1 MHPSYL
7 PIPMPQG
14 MSVPPQAPEVNM
26 IGFLITTIIYKSPCH
41 LKQPFYFPPRVKN
54 IFLLMKTENVISG
67 EGITS
72 KASPFKKF
80 DS

>member
-41 LKQPFYFPPRVKN
+41 LKQPFYLAHGFVEQS
-54 IFLLMKTENVISG
+54 LSGHVSLGVCHEVVEISIG
-67 EGITS
+67 AEMV
-72 KASPFKKF
+72 
-80 DS
+80 